1 MSAMKAQSI
10 CSKATVL
17 RNEGALT
24 RVVVAR
30 NAMCDGC
37 HQEGACNISMME
49 PGKDTEALVRNPL
62 GAKPG
67 DRVEISMD
75 ERVLLRGG
83 AVLYM
88 LPLVFMLAAIVLA
101 VKFKAV
107 LAPGMG
113 DDTLALLAALAGLLI
128 SVPVVR
134 LWSKRSKYLADNTP
148 VITSI
153 ISSDDD

>member
-1 MSAMKAQSI
+1 MTAMRAQSI
-10 CSKATVL
+10 CSKATVIS
-17 RNEGALT
+17 NEGALT
-24 RVVVAR
+24 RVNVAR

-37 HQEGACNISMME
+37 HQEGACNISLME

-88 LPLVFMLAAIVLA
+88 LPLGFMLASIVLA
-101 VKFKAV
+101 MKFKTL
-107 LAPGMG
+107 LAPGLG
-113 DDTLALLAALAGLLI
+113 EDILALLAALAGLLV

-134 LWSKRSKYLADNTP
+134 IWSRRSKYLADNTP

-153 ISSDDD
+153 LSVAD